1 MNTLTKLAALAAIT
15 LTTGCSTMVN
25 ERMQSVSF
33 TAPTPTAFSVTGLS
47 GRTINANT
55 PVVLTLDSAVGA
67 FRCERYVVDSARG
80 VRTVDTGIQ
89 GWFWFGSVVSLTS
102 MIIDLST
109 GSMCE
114 LPGEV
119 RL

>member
-1 MNTLTKLAALAAIT
+1 MKALIALTALL

-25 ERMQSVSF
+25 DRAQPVSF
-33 TAPTPTAFSVTGLS
+33 TAPAPTAFTVTGLS
-47 GRTINANT
+47 GRTINAST
-55 PVVLTLDSAVGA
+55 PAVLTLDSAVGA
-67 FRCERYVVDSARG
+67 FRCERYVVESARG
-80 VRTVDTGIQ
+80 VRTFDTGIQ

-109 GSMCE
+109 GSMCK

-119 RL
+119 GL